1 MVGREPTLREPERKG
16 NEMFNLINL
25 TPHAITFRNATGDHT
40 IEPSGQIARVD
51 STAQVIGTMHGLPVQ
66 DVVLGEIIGLPESND
81 SESVFIVSGMVLEAL
96 KLKGIRRADVIAPA
110 TGPKDEA
117 IRNEKGHIVAVTKFN
132 GIKTF

>member
-1 MVGREPTLREPERKG
+1 
-16 NEMFNLINL
+16 MFGLVNL
-25 TPHAITFRNATGDHT
+25 TPHAITFRNASGEFRTV
-40 IEPSGQIARVD
+40 EPSGKVARVD
-51 STAQVIGTMHGLPVQ
+51 STAQQIDTIHGVPVQ
-66 DVVLGEIIGLPESND
+66 DVHLGEIIGLPESDD
-81 SESVFIVSGMVLEAL
+81 SESIFIVSGMVLEAM